1 MDGTGREFSVQHF
14 GFVFDGKKIAE
25 EKNTHTER
33 RILVDIGFSLDTH
46 TSMKEREM

>member
-1 MDGTGREFSVQHF
+1 MVPGGNSQCSILVLFLTE
-14 GFVFDGKKIAE
+14 KKKHA
-25 EKNTHTER
+25 ER